1 MKIATMKIAT
11 TLAIPAVVLG
21 LAACGS
27 SGSDSTSQSSSSSAE
42 TRPAIAPMKQTPQQA
57 EALRKASA
65 ELQKAAAKQRSKAGA
80 SAGGKANGGADTAR
94 AIKGTKPAKQTTGFA
109 VGSAGVS
116 AVAPSVEAGTP
127 FRMALSSVDGKVHK
141 VTVGTPTPRT
151 VTVPTSG
158 GTVVKFPGV
167 AAGKYSLSVDGKHS
181 KPTLSVVA
189 PRG

>member
-1 MKIATMKIAT
+1 MKNAT

-27 SGSDSTSQSSSSSAE
+27 SGSDSTSQSSSSAE

-80 SAGGKANGGADTAR
+80 SAGANANGGADTAP

-116 AVAPSVEAGTP
+116 AVAPSVQAEAP

-158 GTVVKFPGV
+158 GTVVKIPGV

>member
-27 SGSDSTSQSSSSSAE
+27 SNSDSTSQSSSSAE

-65 ELQKAAAKQRSKAGA
+65 ALQKAGA
-80 SAGGKANGGADTAR
+80 SAGGNAKGGAGKAS

-116 AVAPSVEAGTP
+116 AVAPSVQAGTP
-127 FRMALSSVDGKVHK
+127 FQVGLSSVDGKVHK

-151 VTVPTSG
+151 VTVPASG
-158 GTVVKFPGV
+158 GTVVKFPSV
-167 AAGKYSLSVDGKHS
+167 AAGKYSLSVDGKHP